1 VDGGDRRLARA
12 VIESSDPDRTV
23 VHMRPLP
30 PGEVWSPSRAR
41 KYEQCP
47 RAWWLSYRSGTE
59 GTPPPVH
66 WRRGSVA
73 HAGLQAVY
81 ETVAQ
86 LQRLPWP
93 GITCEVF
100 YPIAEHAVEVAWREH
115 EMPDDADMRDTLLE
129 QLRIVLASQPMPQP
143 ASILGVEL
151 ELSGVIAHQGGSV
164 PVRGLADVA
173 FRLAEDWVHVR
184 DWKTYSQIP
193 SEEELRR
200 DLQLGT
206 YALLAAR
213 RFPWARRITASIF
226 SVPKAFERS
235 VTFQRYEL
243 DAVAARLADIAH
255 AANAD
260 EVCAPQPSE
269 WCSTCSHRALCPI
282 FAPNV
287 AIGPATDATELANMR
302 AAVESLDG
310 F

>member
-1 VDGGDRRLARA
+1 
-12 VIESSDPDRTV
+12 
-23 VHMRPLP
+23 MRPLP

-73 HAGLQAVY
+73 HAALQAVY

-93 GITCEVF
+93 GVTCEVF
-100 YPIAEHAVEVAWREH
+100 YPIAEHALNVAWREH

-129 QLRIVLASQPMPQP
+129 QLRIVLAGQPMPQP
-143 ASILGVEL
+143 TSILGVEL
-151 ELSGVIAHQGGSV
+151 ELSGVIEHPASSV
-164 PVRGLADVA
+164 PIRGLADVV

-193 SEEELRR
+193 SREELRR
-200 DLQLGT
+200 DLQMRT
-206 YALLAAR
+206 YGLLASR
-213 RFPWARRITASIF
+213 RFPWARRVSVSIF
-226 SVPKAFERS
+226 SVPRAFETPPI
-235 VTFQRYEL
+235 VFEPYEL
-243 DAVAARLADIAH
+243 DEVAEQLADIAH
-255 AANAD
+255 TANAD
-260 EVCAPQPSE
+260 EVCEPQPSE

-287 AIGPATDATELANMR
+287 AIGPATNPAQMANVR
-302 AAVESLDG
+302 AAVQALED